1 MPFLTYTIEE
11 NLVEKIEL
19 AKLNNI
25 DKFILR
31 IEDLNYNKRAILIN
45 KKGNV
50 LEKLRIKYLDLCEKI
65 GSGEE
70 HTLSETLINL
80 TKVLNDS
87 ILCNI
92 DEEMSKY
99 IKIDFKKNLDNEI
112 NTDLFHKFNK
122 DVYHPTSFDTSI
134 KIFEEDFLDKIKT
147 FIISENSSKKKIN
160 AIYVFHK
167 ETSKI
172 LAGLSGKKD
181 KKPIKD
187 TPIAI
192 RAKDPNEH
200 FTYAVNV
207 NKIKD
212 GTKILINWW
221 KKIPNK
227 FRPDKFI
234 FLTDTPLKLSESHK
248 FNIDAQNI
256 MQKYLFDELDNKNF
270 NFKLRFLDP
279 FKLRRQWWKHKR
291 HFAFSEGPKSIND
304 SKNNNQPVS
313 LLIDSEFGPEFVD
326 EKDNSK
332 INNINKF
339 VVIKDSGNIHLIDI
353 SNEIANNI

>member
-1 MPFLTYTIEE
+1 MAVAATAIH
-11 NLVEKIEL
+11 KITC
-19 AKLNNI
+19 KNPK
-25 DKFILR
+25 D
-31 IEDLNYNKRAILIN
+31 N
-45 KKGNV
+45 KKPEGRE
-50 LEKLRIKYLDLCEKI
+50 L
-65 GSGEE
+65 
-70 HTLSETLINL
+70 
-80 TKVLNDS
+80 
-87 ILCNI
+87 
-92 DEEMSKY
+92 
-99 IKIDFKKNLDNEI
+99 
-112 NTDLFHKFNK
+112 
-122 DVYHPTSFDTSI
+122 
-134 KIFEEDFLDKIKT
+134 
-147 FIISENSSKKKIN
+147 KKISKWN
-160 AIYVFHK
+160 QRSRIWK
-167 ETSKI
+167 EF
-172 LAGLSGKKD
+172 AKK
-181 KKPIKD
+181 
-187 TPIAI
+187 
-192 RAKDPNEH
+192 H
-200 FTYAVNV
+200 
-207 NKIKD
+207 
-212 GTKILINWW
+212 
-221 KKIPNK
+221 KIPNK